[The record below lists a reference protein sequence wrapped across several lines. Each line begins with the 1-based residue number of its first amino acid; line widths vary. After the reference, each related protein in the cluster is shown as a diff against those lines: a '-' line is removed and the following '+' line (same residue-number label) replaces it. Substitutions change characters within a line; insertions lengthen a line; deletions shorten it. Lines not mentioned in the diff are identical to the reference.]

1 MLDNINLPTIAIL
14 AGGYGTRLYPKT
26 KKIPK
31 AFIKLNSKPFLFH
44 QLKLLEKNKF
54 KKVVIC
60 VGYKSELI
68 KNYLN
73 KSNLDFNLKIIIS
86 DDGNKKLGT
95 GGAIKKALNNLGKNF
110 FVIFGDSF
118 LDVDYK
124 DIYKKFI
131 KLKKRNLIISHKFK
145 KIFEQ
150 YSIQPELTVKNNKII
165 EYKEFEKKM
174 SHIYY
179 GIGVFN
185 QSSFKNI
192 KKTTFDLDFFFKKM
206 ILNNNLVSYSI
217 SKKFFEIG
225 SKRGLKETRIFFKRK
240 YG

>member
-73 KSNLDFNLKIIIS
+73 KSNLDFNLKIIVS

-95 GGAIKKALNNLGKNF
+95 GGAVKKALNNLGKNF

-118 LDVDYK
+118 LDVNYK

-131 KLKKRNLIISHKFK
+131 KFLEKLPKNQLKQLAGANIKFVSMLAKNRLRGESVKERSSYDSDNEIQSQLDGYILQLKKR
-145 KIFEQ
+145 
-150 YSIQPELTVKNNKII
+150 
-165 EYKEFEKKM
+165 
-174 SHIYY
+174 
-179 GIGVFN
+179 
-185 QSSFKNI
+185 
-192 KKTTFDLDFFFKKM
+192 
-206 ILNNNLVSYSI
+206 
-217 SKKFFEIG
+217 
-225 SKRGLKETRIFFKRK
+225 LKDV
-240 YG
+240 